1 MSILEEL
8 VSSFSSLPGL
18 GKKTA
23 ARIVYHLLKTSP
35 QYCERFGSLLTTL
48 HENVKYCSICGS
60 FSEGKT
66 CDVCNNDER
75 DKTVVCV
82 VEEPQNVATF
92 LSLPDYVGVFHVLG
106 GAISPLHGVN
116 PDSLNIASLIERVK
130 EGVIKEVILATNPT
144 LEGDTTALYI
154 QNQLKGMDVKIT
166 RLAFGLPIGGELEYV
181 DRQTLSR
188 SLSGR
193 LQF

>member
-1 MSILEEL
+1 MSVLEEL
-8 VSSFSSLPGL
+8 ISSFSSLPGL

-23 ARIVYHLLKTSP
+23 ARIAYHLLKTSP
-35 QYCERFGSLLTTL
+35 QYCERFGSLLKTL
-48 HENVKYCSICGS
+48 HESVKYCSICGS
-60 FSEGKT
+60 FSEEDM
-66 CDVCNNDER
+66 CEVCSDDGR
-75 DKTVVCV
+75 DKTLVCV
-82 VEEPQNVATF
+82 VEEAQDVATF
-92 LSLPDYVGVFHVLG
+92 LALPEYAGVFHVLG

-116 PDSLNIASLIERVK
+116 PDSLNIASLIKRVE

-154 QNQLKGMDVKIT
+154 QNLLKDKDVKIT
-166 RLAFGLPIGGELEYV
+166 RLAFGLPVGGALEYV

-188 SLSGR
+188 SLNGR

>member
-1 MSILEEL
+1 MKVLEEL
-8 VSSFSSLPGL
+8 TSSFSSLPGL
-18 GKKTA
+18 GKKSA
-23 ARIVYHLLKTSP
+23 ERIVYHLLKTSP
-35 QYCERFGSLLTTL
+35 QYCERFGLLLKTL
-48 HENVKYCSICGS
+48 HDSVRYCSICGS
-60 FSEGKT
+60 FSEEET
-66 CDVCNNDER
+66 CDICNDETR

-82 VEEPQNVATF
+82 VEEPQDVTTF
-92 LSLPDYVGVFHVLG
+92 LSLPDYDGVFHVLG

-130 EGVIKEVILATNPT
+130 VGVIKEVILATNPT

-154 QNQLKGMDVKIT
+154 QNLLKGVDVKIT
-166 RLAFGLPIGGELEYV
+166 RLAFGLPVGGELGYV

>member
-1 MSILEEL
+1 MSVLEEL
-8 VSSFSSLPGL
+8 ITSFSALPGL

-48 HENVKYCSICGS
+48 HESVNYCGIC
-60 FSEGKT
+60 
-66 CDVCNNDER
+66 NDDGR
-75 DKTVVCV
+75 DKTIVCV
-82 VEEPQNVATF
+82 VEEPQDVATF
-92 LSLPDYVGVFHVLG
+92 LSLPDYAGVFHVLG

-116 PDSLNIASLIERVK
+116 PDSLNIASLVERVK

-154 QNQLKGMDVKIT
+154 QNQLRGMDIKIT
-166 RLAFGLPIGGELEYV
+166 RLAFGLPVGGELEYV

>member
-1 MSILEEL
+1 M
-8 VSSFSSLPGL
+8 
-18 GKKTA
+18 
-23 ARIVYHLLKTSP
+23 
-35 QYCERFGSLLTTL
+35 
-48 HENVKYCSICGS
+48 
-60 FSEGKT
+60 
-66 CDVCNNDER
+66 
-75 DKTVVCV
+75 
-82 VEEPQNVATF
+82 
-92 LSLPDYVGVFHVLG
+92 LG

-116 PDSLNIASLIERVK
+116 PDSLNIASLVERVK

-154 QNQLKGMDVKIT
+154 QNQLKGMDIKIT
-166 RLAFGLPIGGELEYV
+166 RLAFGLPVGGELEYV

>member
-1 MSILEEL
+1 MSVLEEL
-8 VSSFSSLPGL
+8 ISSFSSLPGL
-18 GKKTA
+18 GKKSA

-35 QYCERFGSLLTTL
+35 QYCQRFGSLLNTL
-48 HENVKYCSICGS
+48 HESVKYCDICGS
-60 FSEGKT
+60 FSEGAT
-66 CDVCNNDER
+66 CTVCNDAGR
-75 DKTVVCV
+75 DKTIVCV
-82 VEEPQNVATF
+82 VEEPQDVGTF
-92 LSLPDYVGVFHVLG
+92 LSLPEYTGIFHVLG

-116 PDSLNIASLIERVK
+116 PDSLNIASLVERVN

-154 QNQLKGMDVKIT
+154 QNQLKGKDVKIT
-166 RLAFGLPIGGELEYV
+166 RLAFGLPVGGELEYV

-188 SLSGR
+188 SLNGR

>member
-1 MSILEEL
+1 MSVLEEL
-8 VSSFSSLPGL
+8 ITSFSALPGL

-48 HENVKYCSICGS
+48 HESVNYCGICGS

-66 CDVCNNDER
+66 CDICNDDGR
-75 DKTVVCV
+75 DKTIVCV
-82 VEEPQNVATF
+82 VEEPQDVATF
-92 LSLPDYVGVFHVLG
+92 LSLPDYAGVFHVLG

-116 PDSLNIASLIERVK
+116 PDSLNIASLVERVK

-154 QNQLKGMDVKIT
+154 QNQLRGMDIKIT
-166 RLAFGLPIGGELEYV
+166 RLAFGLPVGGELEYV

>member
-116 PDSLNIASLIERVK
+116 PDSLNIASLVERVK

>member
-1 MSILEEL
+1 MNVLEEL
-8 VSSFSSLPGL
+8 TSSFSSLPGL

-35 QYCERFGSLLTTL
+35 QYCERFGLLLSTL
-48 HENVKYCSICGS
+48 HDSVKYCRVCGS
-60 FSEGKT
+60 FCEDEI
-66 CDVCNNDER
+66 CDVCNDDAK
-75 DKTVVCV
+75 DKTIVCV
-82 VEEPQNVATF
+82 VEEPQDVEIF
-92 LSLPDYVGVFHVLG
+92 LSVPDYTGVFHVLG

-116 PDSLNIASLIERVK
+116 PDSLNIASLVERVK

-154 QNQLKGMDVKIT
+154 QNLLKTMNVKIT
-166 RLAFGLPIGGELEYV
+166 RLAFGLPVGGDLGYV